1 MSVNIAR
8 LKALAADAPLA
19 GPWEVSHGRIRSAP
33 QVIHRGSDGFAHM
46 VTQMV
51 NAGPRTAEYIAAAHP
66 QAVLALIEELEALR
80 ETVGTLLDP
89 DTMVA
94 VGKVLQELN
103 DDG

>member
-1 MSVNIAR
+1 MDVDVAR
-8 LKALAADAPLA
+8 LKALAADAPLE
-19 GPWEVSHGRIRSAP
+19 GPWEVSHGRIRGAP
-33 QVIHRGSDGFAHM
+33 QVVHRGSDGFAYM
-46 VTQMV
+46 VAQMV

-89 DTMVA
+89 DTMVV
-94 VGKVLQELN
+94 VGKALQDLD